1 MDIPRPSQAKAKR
14 KKRIT
19 MIVVAVL
26 ALGGI
31 TFGLSQLKPAAPT
44 VDRNLVWVGT
54 VERGPMVRQV
64 RGLGTLVPENIRWVA
79 ASTQARVETIIIRP
93 GAFVEPGTL
102 ILELSNPDVMQAA
115 ETAESSLQA
124 AQAQLVNT
132 RVQIESGLLQAESNA
147 ASAKA
152 AYEQARLR
160 YEVNKEL
167 FADGLVSTL
176 ELELYKI
183 TAEEAETRHQIE
195 QKRYAF
201 AQESIKPQ
209 LAVQEAEVARL
220 EAQARLRQSEAD
232 ALHVRATMAGVLS
245 ALPVEVGAQ
254 VQPGQ
259 NLARVADP
267 TDLKAEVRIAETQ
280 AKDIAIGQNATID
293 TRNGIVAGRVVRID
307 PAVQNG
313 TVLVD
318 VTLEGPLPRGAR
330 ADLSVDGTIE
340 LERLDD
346 VVYVGR
352 PAFGQA
358 GPLPWTDTTSP
369 WLHSLPRPGNET
381 RREPFRI
388 FDDVY
393 YVGLNWVSAFLVPT
407 SEGIVLMDATYGDT
421 VDQVLTN
428 IRELGFDPADITHI
442 IVSHGHRDHYA
453 GAGAVQARNTRPLLA
468 REQ

>member
-318 VTLEGPLPRGAR
+318 ACWDWGGGDFETPLQAAAHVGQREIAEFLLAHGAR
-330 ADLSVDGTIE
+330 PDLFAAAMLGQLDVLKATFDLDPTIDRVHGPHGFTLYHCARRGGESAQAVVD
-340 LERLDD
+340 
-346 VVYVGR
+346 
-352 PAFGQA
+352 
-358 GPLPWTDTTSP
+358 
-369 WLHSLPRPGNET
+369 
-381 RREPFRI
+381 
-388 FDDVY
+388 
-393 YVGLNWVSAFLVPT
+393 FLVAQGVTTESKRALPFT
-407 SEGIVLMDATYGDT
+407 
-421 VDQVLTN
+421 
-428 IRELGFDPADITHI
+428 
-442 IVSHGHRDHYA
+442 
-453 GAGAVQARNTRPLLA
+453 
-468 REQ
+468 